1 MVKQLAFGK
10 WILRGLAAGL
20 LLPAALVEAAERLV
34 TEELKIP
41 KDQMK
46 VEKWG

>member
-20 LLPAALVEAAERLV
+20 LLPAALVEAADTNQVPNPSADLENL
-34 TEELKIP
+34 TL
-41 KDQMK
+41 
-46 VEKWG
+46 